1 VGYDDLTAIDWI
13 FEYTKERQRK
23 RLLYASGQGILGHLR
38 QLVDGTDIW
47 LVLVLTG
54 VATAIIAA
62 CIDIAA
68 NWLADLKIGY
78 CKNSGDGEGFYLNK
92 GFCCWGHEG
101 ADRCAYGSTCMYS
114 TNGYFPD
121 LSDCQGWTPWRTA
134 LGIKSNGGGYV
145 VEYLFYTL
153 YSVCCFSMMLY
164 FLLANKE
171 EVLFAACA
179 SILVGNY
186 ARYAKHSGIPEIK
199 TVLGG
204 FVIRRFMSVWTLVIK
219 SLGLVSLLFI
229 CISCSMLNT

>member
-1 VGYDDLTAIDWI
+1 MGYDDLTAIDWI

-101 ADRCAYGSTCMYS
+101 ADRCASGPLACIRLTVIFQTFLIVRAGLHGELPSA
-114 TNGYFPD
+114 
-121 LSDCQGWTPWRTA
+121 LSRT
-134 LGIKSNGGGYV
+134 
-145 VEYLFYTL
+145 
-153 YSVCCFSMMLY
+153 
-164 FLLANKE
+164 
-171 EVLFAACA
+171 EVD
-179 SILVGNY
+179 
-186 ARYAKHSGIPEIK
+186 
-199 TVLGG
+199 
-204 FVIRRFMSVWTLVIK
+204 M
-219 SLGLVSLLFI
+219 
-229 CISCSMLNT
+229 